1 MSTRAFIA
9 MLFGKPELLN
19 FINEAIKGSESF
31 ATRVNKFDVSEEVVV
46 PVPGLTAFASTLP
59 LSLSYSP
66 RLSLKSESKNPPPT
80 ISSFLFCKAAA
91 AGCGTGRAG
100 GATFAIV
107 ARLFGRTGGALSS
120 TNACFAIFS
129 FCSFCLFCSSN
140 SFSYSFRDFCRSL
153 GVSVYSLL

>member
-1 MSTRAFIA
+1 

-66 RLSLKSESKNPPPT
+66 RLSLKSESKNL
-80 ISSFLFCKAAA
+80 FLKKS
-91 AGCGTGRAG
+91 
-100 GATFAIV
+100 ATSTKS
-107 ARLFGRTGGALSS
+107 GWRTLYRLSS
-120 TNACFAIFS
+120 M
-129 FCSFCLFCSSN
+129 N
-140 SFSYSFRDFCRSL
+140 SFYSKAQMP
-153 GVSVYSLL
+153 